1 MRAYRV
7 HIEIGFTTVEI
18 SEPHFKMSV
27 TKGAKAAPGAGTAL
41 MEAVLYREEG
51 LFVEHCR
58 YLFEAVGQDNRPVS
72 LVSSLD
78 DFRTAIGSFS
88 VGTGYRILL
97 VAVPEDPA
105 CTDKNTSRYRPPQV
119 AVKPAVVFNSW
130 FIPYSGLF
138 SKKRVLILNN

>member
-1 MRAYRV
+1 
-7 HIEIGFTTVEI
+7 
-18 SEPHFKMSV
+18 
-27 TKGAKAAPGAGTAL
+27 
-41 MEAVLYREEG
+41 MEEVLYREEG
-51 LFVEHCR
+51 VFVEHCR

-119 AVKPAVVFNSW
+119 AVNPLWCLTPGLYRIPDCFKKTRFNT
-130 FIPYSGLF
+130 
-138 SKKRVLILNN
+138 